1 VGRTGRGLLSGEA
14 IIQTTMPQHYAIVLG
29 SQQNYQQF
37 YLREMNER
45 KILQYPPYTFLARFE
60 ISSRD
65 QTIVD
70 EVALELHQLL
80 VDQLAQT
87 ASVIGPNIPYP
98 EFFAGVFRRR
108 VLIKYKDYQ
117 RLYAQLNP
125 IYELLVTKKQVKIN
139 FNLDPYDH

>member
-1 VGRTGRGLLSGEA
+1 
-14 IIQTTMPQHYAIVLG
+14 
-29 SQQNYQQF
+29 
-37 YLREMNER
+37 
-45 KILQYPPYTFLARFE
+45 
-60 ISSRD
+60 
-65 QTIVD
+65 VD

-80 VDQLAQT
+80 VEQLAQT
-87 ASVIGPNIPYP
+87 ASVIGPNVPYP